1 MATLTIPTAGPR
13 TAAQLAG
20 DINGVI
26 LNLAN
31 MLQGATAPTV
41 ANTGLGSI
49 AGLWWHDTANAQ
61 IKVRN
66 QADTAWITIGTLDE
80 TNNLFL
86 PPSTLS
92 TQIFTSTGAQ
102 TWTKPNYGSVGL
114 IQLWSA
120 GGSGNRQS
128 NSVNGIGGNGGGYA
142 MTLVPLSAL
151 NATETVTIGAGGSA
165 VTGSN
170 GNGVTGG
177 NSSFTIAGGSG
188 ITLSGGGGGG
198 TVSGAG
204 ALSAL
209 AAAAR
214 LMQYEAGAM
223 GGVAITP
230 SPASS
235 VIHGGGGGGANGAAA
250 STPLWSGSG
259 AGGAYAGATGGA
271 GVAPGGGGA
280 SGTSTSGAGGNG
292 KAIVTSW

>member
-13 TAAQLAG
+13 SAAQLAG
-20 DINGVI
+20 DINGVVA
-26 LNLAN
+26 NLAT
-31 MLQGATAPTV
+31 MLQGAIAPTAV
-41 ANTGLGSI
+41 S
-49 AGLWWHDTANAQ
+49 AGLASLAGIWWHDTANAQ

-86 PPSTLS
+86 PPTTLS
-92 TQIFTSTGAQ
+92 VQNFTSIGAQ
-102 TWTKPNYGSVGL
+102 TWSKPNTGSMAL

-128 NSVNGIGGNGGGYA
+128 NSANGIGGNGGGYA
-142 MTLVPLSAL
+142 AVLVPFAALS
-151 NATETVTIGAGGSA
+151 ATETVTIGAGGSA

-177 NSSFTIAGGSG
+177 NSSVTIAGATG
-188 ITLSGGGGGG
+188 ITVSGGGGGG
-198 TVSGAG
+198 SVTGGG
-204 ALSAL
+204 ALIAL

-214 LMQYEAGAM
+214 LLQFETGAL

-230 SPASS
+230 APAGS
-235 VIHGGGGGGANGAAA
+235 VIQAGGGGAANGAAA
-250 STPLWSGSG
+250 STPLWLGSG

-271 GVAPGGGGA
+271 GVAPAGGGA
-280 SGTSTSGAGGNG
+280 SGTSTSGVGGNG
-292 KAIVTSW
+292 KAIITCW